1 MNSDPYTPARIR
13 EPALKPAAYPLL
25 AAAFF
30 LTAAKPPEPKPISY
44 RVTPILQKDGTR
56 ALDVRMRF
64 RGEPDG
70 ETELFLPSVW
80 AGSSELWRHA
90 KGLEIRGA
98 RSLGGTYDKPL
109 ARHRPGARLKVR
121 YRIVSAYSEDP
132 GFAYEKARPM
142 VRPDWFFVHGESM
155 FAVPGDSQERPARF
169 RWGRLPKGWTAA
181 SDLDHLEGKP
191 TTLANLV
198 NSVAIGGEKL
208 RVVRRDLRGA
218 PLRVAL
224 LGDWQFTADQLADTV
239 TPIIA
244 AEDEFWGDRSSP
256 YLVAMAP
263 LGELPAGLSYHG
275 TGRTDGFSIASTS
288 AFELKQAVRFLAHE
302 NMHGWVP
309 IALGGMPEEDEAR
322 DYWFSEGFNDYLASK
337 VLLRSRIWTLAEW
350 AADKN
355 ETLLRYGQSP
365 AKTATGAEIAQRF
378 WTDSAVQQVSYDRG
392 HLLAAKLDSEIA
404 ARTGGTQSLETVLQA
419 QRRAAEGSSE
429 LAVALFRKTLRDRTG
444 IDIDPD
450 LERYARRGEILLL
463 PAGLLGDC
471 ARLVTERRKAFTRGY
486 DADATRRGAGVISG
500 VDREGP
506 AYAAGLR
513 DGMQLVRREAGKIG
527 DASVE
532 LAYRVAEG
540 GKERVISYMPEGKAE
555 FEVQRV
561 ELTATGPEAQAAC
574 RTRLGGAS

>member
-1 MNSDPYTPARIR
+1 M
-13 EPALKPAAYPLL
+13 KPVAYPLL
-25 AAAFF
+25 AAASLL
-30 LTAAKPPEPKPISY
+30 LTAAKPPERKPVSF
-44 RVTPILQKDGTR
+44 RVTPILQEDGSR
-56 ALDVRMRF
+56 ALDVRMRL
-64 RGEPDG
+64 RGDSDG

-90 KGLEIRGA
+90 KGLGIRGA
-98 RSLGGTYDKPL
+98 KSLGGSYDKPV
-109 ARHRPGARLKVR
+109 ARHRPGARLTLR
-121 YRIVSAYSEDP
+121 YRIVSAYAEDP

-142 VRPDWFFVHGESM
+142 VRPDWFFVHGESI
-155 FAVPGDSQERPARF
+155 FASPGGGQDRPAKF
-169 RWGRLPKGWTAA
+169 RWGKLPKGWTVA
-181 SDLDHLEGKP
+181 SDLDHLGGKP
-191 TTLANLV
+191 TTLANLI
-198 NSVAIGGEKL
+198 NSVAIGGTKL
-208 RVVRRDLRGA
+208 RLVQRDLRGA

-244 AEDEFWGDRSSP
+244 AEDSFWGDRSSP

-263 LGELPAGLSYHG
+263 LGELPSGLSYHG
-275 TGRTDGFSIASTS
+275 TGRTDAFSIASTS
-288 AFELKQAVRFLAHE
+288 AFELRQAVRFLAHE
-302 NMHGWVP
+302 NMHSWVP

-337 VLLRSRIWTLAEW
+337 VLLRSGIWSLAEW

-355 ETLLRYGQSP
+355 DTLLRYAQSP
-365 AKTATGAEIAQRF
+365 AKTADGAEIARRF

-404 ARTGGTQSLETVLQA
+404 ARSAGKQSLETVLRT
-419 QRRAAEGSSE
+419 QRRAAEGSPE
-429 LAVALFRKTLRDRTG
+429 LAVALFRKTLRDETG

-450 LERYARRGEILLL
+450 LERYARRGETLLL
-463 PAGLLGDC
+463 PADLLGDC

-486 DADATRRGAGVISG
+486 DADSTRRGNGIIAG
-500 VDREGP
+500 VDRDGP

-513 DGMQLVRREAGKIG
+513 DGMQLVRRESGKIG

-532 LAYRVAEG
+532 LAYRVTEG
-540 GKERVISYMPEGKAE
+540 GVERVISYMPEGKAE
-555 FEVQRV
+555 FEVQHV
-561 ELTATGPEAQAAC
+561 ELTAAGPEAEAAC

>member
-1 MNSDPYTPARIR
+1 
-13 EPALKPAAYPLL
+13 LL
-25 AAAFF
+25 
-30 LTAAKPPEPKPISY
+30 LTAAGPPEPKPISY
-44 RVTPILQKDGTR
+44 RVTPILQKDGSR
-56 ALDVRMRF
+56 ALDVRIRL
-64 RGEPDG
+64 RGDADG

-90 KGLEIRGA
+90 RGLEIRGA
-98 RSLGGTYDKPL
+98 NSLGGTYDRPV

-132 GFAYEKARPM
+132 GFAFEKARPM
-142 VRPDWFFVHGESM
+142 VRPDWFFVHGESI
-155 FAVPGDSQERPARF
+155 FAVPGDSQEKPARF
-169 RWGRLPKGWTAA
+169 KWGKLPKGWTVA
-181 SDLDHLEGKP
+181 SDLDHLNGKP

-198 NSVAIGGEKL
+198 NSVAIGGSKL

-239 TPIIA
+239 TPIVA
-244 AEDEFWGDRSSP
+244 AEDAFWGDRSSP

-263 LGELPAGLSYHG
+263 LGELPSGLSYHG

-288 AFELKQAVRFLAHE
+288 AFELRQAVRFLAHE
-302 NMHGWVP
+302 NMHSWVP

-322 DYWFSEGFNDYLASK
+322 DYWFSEGFDDYLASK
-337 VLLRSRIWTLAEW
+337 VLLRAGIWSLAEW

-355 ETLLRYGQSP
+355 DTLLRYGQSP
-365 AKTATGAEIAQRF
+365 AKTANGEEIARRF

-392 HLLAAKLDSEIA
+392 HLLATRLDAEIA
-404 ARTGGTQSLETVLQA
+404 ARSGGKQSLESVLRT
-419 QRRAAEGSSE
+419 QRRVAEGSPE
-429 LAVALFRKTLRDRTG
+429 LAVALFRKTLLAETG
-444 IDIDPD
+444 IDLEPD
-450 LERYARRGEILLL
+450 LDRYARRGEVLLL
-463 PAGLLGDC
+463 PADLLGDC

-486 DADATRRGAGVISG
+486 DADATRRGNGLIAG

-513 DGMQLVRREAGKIG
+513 DGMHLVRREAGKIG

-532 LAYRVAEG
+532 LAYRVTEG
-540 GKERVISYMPEGKAE
+540 GVERVIRYKPEGKAE
-555 FEVQRV
+555 FDVQRV
-561 ELTATGPEAQAAC
+561 ELTATGGEAEAAC
-574 RTRLGGAS
+574 KARLGGAS

>member
-1 MNSDPYTPARIR
+1 
-13 EPALKPAAYPLL
+13 LKLVAYPLI
-25 AAAFF
+25 AAAALV
-30 LTAAKPPEPKPISY
+30 LTAAQKPISY
-44 RVTPILQKDGTR
+44 RITPVLLKDGSR
-56 ALDVRMRF
+56 ALDVRMRLS
-64 RGEPDG
+64 GDADG
-70 ETELFLPSVW
+70 ETELFLPSIW
-80 AGSSELWRHA
+80 AGSSELWRHV

-98 RSLGGTYDKPL
+98 KSLGGSYDKPV
-109 ARHRPGARLKVR
+109 ARHRPGARLRLR
-121 YRIVSAYSEDP
+121 YRIVSAYSQDP

-155 FAVPGDSQERPARF
+155 FAVPGDSQDRPAQF
-169 RWGRLPKGWTAA
+169 RWGKLPKGWTVA
-181 SDLDHLEGKP
+181 SDLDHLQGKP
-191 TTLANLV
+191 TTLANLI
-198 NSVAIGGEKL
+198 NSVAIGGSKL
-208 RVVRRDLRGA
+208 RLVRRDLRGA

-224 LGDWQFTADQLADTV
+224 LGDWKFTADQLADTV

-263 LGELPAGLSYHG
+263 LGELPSGLSYTG

-288 AFELKQAVRFLAHE
+288 AFELRQAVRFLGHE
-302 NMHGWVP
+302 NMHSWVP
-309 IALGGMPEEDEAR
+309 IALGGMPEEDEAT

-337 VLLRSRIWTLAEW
+337 VLLRAGIWTLEEW

-365 AKTATGAEIAQRF
+365 AKTADGAEIAKRF

-404 ARTGGTQSLETVLQA
+404 ARSEGKQSLEGVLRS
-419 QRRAAEGSSE
+419 QRRAAEGSPE
-429 LAVALFRKTLRDRTG
+429 LAVALFRKTLREETG

-450 LERYARRGEILLL
+450 LDRYARRGEPLLL
-463 PAGLLGDC
+463 PADLLGEC

-486 DADATRRGAGVISG
+486 DADSTRRADGVFAG

-527 DASVE
+527 DSSVE
-532 LAYRVAEG
+532 LAYRVTDG
-540 GKERVISYMPEGKAE
+540 GVERVISYRPEGKAE
-555 FEVQRV
+555 FDVQRL
-561 ELTATGPEAQAAC
+561 ELTASGPEAEAAC
-574 RTRLGGAS
+574 RTRLGGGS